1 MFAEFQQFKKQD
13 SSIYTEKYVLCNLP
27 RLQILCETNQWKWD
41 LSWQHFLTSYKSL
54 WTVS

>member
-54 WTVS
+54 WTV